1 MYIVNNVAVTAH
13 TLSSKLA
20 AFQVSGV
27 RPDRA
32 ASRALGSIDASWP
45 EHYFWARAAFER
57 GDFLVRSNGDVWFFE
72 GEEAERLAEGP

>member
-57 GDFLVRSNGDVWFFE
+57 GDVWFFE